1 VNADRPTWAV
11 QRASIARRLA
21 TAGVPSPEAEARWL
35 TEAASGY
42 EGIEWLSISERVPHV
57 NAQAHLDAM
66 VERRVQG
73 EPLQYALGAWAFREL
88 DLLVDHRVLIPR
100 PETEWVVEAALEE
113 AVRFGLRRGGRGAV
127 FDASTRAAV
136 ADLGTGSG
144 AIALALAAEL
154 PDVLVWASDVSGD
167 ALEVARANVAGCG
180 QTRVR
185 LCEGSWF
192 DALPEALQG
201 ELALVVANPPYIAE
215 AELESLP
222 SEVAAYEPRAALV
235 SGPTGLEAIEAL
247 VGAAPCWL
255 AAGASLVV
263 EIAPHQS
270 DTAIAFAEAAGFD
283 EVLVRDDLVGRPRV
297 LVARGSTR
305 R

>member
-1 VNADRPTWAV
+1 MSATRPSWAS
-11 QRASIARRLA
+11 QRVSIARRLA
-21 TAGVPSPEAEARWL
+21 EAGVASADVEARWL

-42 EGIEWLSISERVPHV
+42 EGIEWMSISERAPHA

-66 VERRVQG
+66 VDRRVRG
-73 EPLQYALGAWAFREL
+73 EPLQYALGSWAFRDL
-88 DLLVDHRVLIPR
+88 DLLVDPRVLIPR

-113 AVRFGLRRGGRGAV
+113 AARVGLRRGGRAA
-127 FDASTRAAV
+127 FNALTNASI

-154 PDVLVWASDVSGD
+154 PDALVWASDVSAD

-192 DALPEALQG
+192 DALPDDLRG

-215 AELESLP
+215 HEVASLP
-222 SEVAAYEPRAALV
+222 TEVVGYEPRAALV
-235 SGPTGLEAIEAL
+235 SGPTGLEAIQEL
-247 VGAAPCWL
+247 VRAAPSWL
-255 AAGASLVV
+255 ATGASLVI

-270 DTAIAFAEAAGFD
+270 EPASALATAAGFGD
-283 EVLVRDDLVGRPRV
+283 VAVRDDLSGRPRA
-297 LVARGSTR
+297 LVARGSTWR
-305 R
+305 

>member
-1 VNADRPTWAV
+1 VNPPRPSWAA
-11 QRASIARRLA
+11 QRTSISRRLA
-21 TAGVPSPEAEARWL
+21 AAGVASPDAEARWL

-42 EGIEWLSISERVPHV
+42 QGTEWMSVSDRVPHV
-57 NAQAHLDAM
+57 NAQGHLDAM
-66 VERRVQG
+66 VERRLQG
-73 EPLQYALGAWAFREL
+73 EPLQYALGSWAFREL
-88 DLLVDHRVLIPR
+88 DLLVDERVLIPR

-113 AVRFGLRRGGRGAV
+113 AVRVGLRRGGRAAL
-127 FDASTRAAV
+127 DASTRAAV

-154 PDVLVWASDVSGD
+154 PEVIVWASDVSRD

-192 DALPEALQG
+192 DALPEALRG

-215 AELESLP
+215 HEIESLP
-222 SEVAAYEPRAALV
+222 SEVVAYEPRGALV
-235 SGPTGLEAIEAL
+235 SGPTGLEAIEEL
-247 VGAAPCWL
+247 VTSAPRWL
-255 AAGASLVV
+255 ASGASLVV

-270 DTAIAFAEAAGFD
+270 EPASALAAAAGFTD
-283 EVLVRDDLVGRPRV
+283 IVVRDDLTGRPRV
-297 LVARGSTR
+297 LVAR
-305 R
+305 

>member
-11 QRASIARRLA
+11 QRTSIARRLA
-21 TAGVPSPEAEARWL
+21 TVGVRSPEAEARWL

-42 EGIEWLSISERVPHV
+42 EGVEWLSISERVPHV

-73 EPLQYALGAWAFREL
+73 EPLQYALGSWAFRDL
-88 DLLVDHRVLIPR
+88 DLLVDERVLIPR

-113 AVRFGLRRGGRGAV
+113 AVRVGLRRGGRAAL
-127 FDASTRAAV
+127 DASTHAAV

-154 PDVLVWASDVSGD
+154 PDVLVWAGDVSRD

-215 AELESLP
+215 AEIESLP
-222 SEVAAYEPRAALV
+222 PEVAAYEPRTALV
-235 SGPTGLEAIEAL
+235 SGPTGLEAIEEL
-247 VGAAPCWL
+247 VRAAPRWL
-255 AAGASLVV
+255 APGASLVV

-270 DTAIAFAEAAGFD
+270 EPARACAEAAGFD
-283 EVLVRDDLVGRPRV
+283 HIDVRDDLAHRPRV
-297 LVARGSTR
+297 LVAR
-305 R
+305 